1 MNLAF
6 LHLYSIMNI
15 KLEQRLLLVLFL
27 SLLLIGFTSCK
38 RGERKKIDTNNPIVR
53 VNGMYLYADDIQK
66 VIPPNVSQKD
76 SIEIAES
83 FIRKWVINILMY
95 ENAKKN
101 ITNKEEID
109 NLVEDYRKSLTI
121 HQYQRLMIEQ
131 KVPKEPSDDD
141 IKNFYENF
149 GDQLKLK
156 ENIIK
161 GLLLIIPNNAPKI
174 NDVRSWVRSSN
185 EKSLEKLDKYSL
197 QNAISYDY
205 FGSNWIPFNEVLK
218 KIPLTVENAGD
229 FITSTK
235 YYEIQDST
243 QYYLLRILD
252 SKRIGQ
258 TEPLDLAKEQI
269 SQILLNKF
277 KSNFVNAFENEL
289 YMDAVQN
296 EKVIFYNK

>member
-1 MNLAF
+1 
-6 LHLYSIMNI
+6 MNI
-15 KLEQRLLLVLFL
+15 KIEIRLLLVFVL
-27 SLLLIGFTSCK
+27 SQLLTGLTSCQK
-38 RGERKKIDTNNPIVR
+38 GEHKEINTSNPIVE
-53 VNGMYLYADDIQK
+53 VDGLYLYADDIQK
-66 VIPPNVSQKD
+66 VIPPNISDKD

-83 FIRKWVINILMY
+83 FIRKWVINILLY
-95 ENAKKN
+95 ENAKRN

-109 NLVEDYRKSLTI
+109 NLVEDYRRSLTI
-121 HQYQRLMIEQ
+121 HQYQLLMIEQ
-131 KVPKEPSDDD
+131 NVPKEPTDDD

-156 ENIIK
+156 ENVIK
-161 GLLLIIPNNAPKI
+161 GLLLIIPKNAPKI
-174 NDVRSWVRSSN
+174 NDVRAWVRSSN

-229 FITSTK
+229 FISSTK

-269 SQILLNKF
+269 SQILLNKY

-296 EKVIFYNK
+296 ETVIFYNK